1 MPSFLA
7 NTKQHGSPLELS
19 DFYTAWLVS
28 VQSLKYI
35 DILLTGLTMS
45 KKAAIVQVKAL
56 VTRKS
61 EELLLYY
68 FH

>member
-7 NTKQHGSPLELS
+7 NTKQHGSPFELS